1 MGDAMTEP
9 ETDHIEKNLGNAA
22 HPILLSFCRKL
33 ERERNEARE
42 LLREIRDDEVNAQD
56 ECDKFLRDHV
66 PSELSKVTE
75 QRDRLAE
82 TLIKCREDSVCE
94 QVRMEKCRYTKA
106 ADESQ
111 ANIDRAD
118 KAIQSLNQTNE

>member
-1 MGDAMTEP
+1 MPTEFA
-9 ETDHIEKNLGNAA
+9 E
-22 HPILLSFCRKL
+22 KL

-75 QRDRLAE
+75 QRDRLADALQNIRSGYGGQITDPDCGCE
-82 TLIKCREDSVCE
+82 YFEFLIK
-94 QVRMEKCRYTKA
+94 
-106 ADESQ
+106 
-111 ANIDRAD
+111 ID
-118 KAIQSLNQTNE
+118 KALQFQTL

>member
-1 MGDAMTEP
+1 MSDTP
-9 ETDHIEKNLGNAA
+9 ETDHLENRLGTAA
-22 HPILLSFCRKL
+22 EMSHPTLWAFARKL

-82 TLIKCREDSVCE
+82 ALRR
-94 QVRMEKCRYTKA
+94 VRDGYGGQITDPDCGCDDCVYLRPIDA
-106 ADESQ
+106 AL
-111 ANIDRAD
+111 
-118 KAIQSLNQTNE
+118 QSLNQTNE

>member
-1 MGDAMTEP
+1 MTDTP

-22 HPILLSFCRKL
+22 HPILSSFCRKL

-75 QRDRLAE
+75 QRDRIANVLQNIRSGYGGQMTDPNCGCE
-82 TLIKCREDSVCE
+82 DCEFLIK
-94 QVRMEKCRYTKA
+94 
-106 ADESQ
+106 
-111 ANIDRAD
+111 ID
-118 KAIQSLNQTNE
+118 KALQFQTL

>member
-1 MGDAMTEP
+1 MTDTP
-9 ETDHIEKNLGNAA
+9 ETDNLARGNHVVPTEFAE
-22 HPILLSFCRKL
+22 KL

-75 QRDRLAE
+75 QRNRLANVLQNIRSGYGGQITDPDCGCE
-82 TLIKCREDSVCE
+82 DCEFLIK
-94 QVRMEKCRYTKA
+94 
-106 ADESQ
+106 
-111 ANIDRAD
+111 ID
-118 KAIQSLNQTNE
+118 KALQFQTL

>member
-1 MGDAMTEP
+1 MTL
-9 ETDHIEKNLGNAA
+9 ETDHLESVLGTAA
-22 HPILLSFCRKL
+22 GMIHPTFWAFTRTL

-75 QRDRLAE
+75 QRDRLAVA
-82 TLIKCREDSVCE
+82 LQR
-94 QVRMEKCRYTKA
+94 VRDGYGGQITDPDCGCDDCVYLRPIDA
-106 ADESQ
+106 ALQ
-111 ANIDRAD
+111 YL
-118 KAIQSLNQTNE
+118 KQTNES

>member
-1 MGDAMTEP
+1 MNLCNDP
-9 ETDHIEKNLGNAA
+9 DHGAINAERA
-22 HPILLSFCRKL
+22 ESRGLRKAWVDLDDKRQIL

-82 TLIKCREDSVCE
+82 ALQNIRSGYGGQITDPDCGCDDCVYLRPID
-94 QVRMEKCRYTKA
+94 A
-106 ADESQ
+106 AL
-111 ANIDRAD
+111 
-118 KAIQSLNQTNE
+118 QSLNQTNE